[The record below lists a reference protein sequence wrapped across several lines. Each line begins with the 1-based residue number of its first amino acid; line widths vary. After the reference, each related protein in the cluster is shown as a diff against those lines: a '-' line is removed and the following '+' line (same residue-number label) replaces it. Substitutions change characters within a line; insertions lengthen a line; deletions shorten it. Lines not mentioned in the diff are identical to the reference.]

1 MIALFDMLPRDQK
14 QTSKLKRLV
23 EVAECS
29 DPDDLFFQAL
39 LNHIKLIADSTNE
52 DDSLPSF
59 ENSTGTEESPE
70 AADERQDRIDE
81 KSKIKLQAENL
92 HSLMSNVNFPRF
104 SKDWWSAV
112 IAHLRDNGPVANQR
126 AEDASTSLGSKPS
139 LTSFV
144 LCEEAGEN
152 RTVVRLAAAVVII
165 IVPVAFILAT
175 TGKKKMSF

>member
-23 EVAECS
+23 EAAECS
-29 DPDDLFFQAL
+29 DPDDFLFQVL

>member
-14 QTSKLKRLV
+14 QTSKLKWLV
-23 EVAECS
+23 EGVECS
-29 DPDDLFFQAL
+29 DPDDFLFQSL

-52 DDSLPSF
+52 NDSLPSF

-112 IAHLRDNGPVANQR
+112 IAHLRDDGPVANQR
-126 AEDASTSLGSKPS
+126 AEQDASTSLGSKPY
-139 LTSFV
+139 LISFV
-144 LCEEAGEN
+144 MCEEGGEN
-152 RTVVRLAAAVVII
+152 RTVVRLAAAVVIF

-175 TGKKKMSF
+175 GKKKMLF